1 MGSERKLSRVFP
13 LFRQK
18 APLLDALWGLRAQK
32 AGEKGEKAG
41 VTPEDLNEAQRRL
54 AERFKAGIADAL
66 GVPPEAIRQ
75 EPVERWVTEFTKA
88 WVKPE
93 YYAEA
98 VLSIP
103 EGEAYQLGRGLGEMI
118 GDFIAESPKGEAP
131 K

>member
-18 APLLDALWGLRAQK
+18 APLLDALWGFRAQK

-54 AERFKAGIADAL
+54 AERFKAGIATAL
-66 GVPPEAIRQ
+66 GVPAEAIKQ

-98 VLSIP
+98 VVSIS
-103 EGEAYQLGRGLGEMI
+103 ESQAYELGKQLGEMI
-118 GDFIAESPKGEAP
+118 ATFVAEAP

>member
-18 APLLDALWGLRAQK
+18 APILDALWGLRAQK

-88 WVKPE
+88 WVSEE
-93 YYAEA
+93 YWAQA
-98 VLSIP
+98 VRSISTD
-103 EGEAYQLGRGLGEMI
+103 EAYRLGVGLGEMI
-118 GDFIAESPKGEAP
+118 ATFIGSPPGGQP
-131 K
+131 G